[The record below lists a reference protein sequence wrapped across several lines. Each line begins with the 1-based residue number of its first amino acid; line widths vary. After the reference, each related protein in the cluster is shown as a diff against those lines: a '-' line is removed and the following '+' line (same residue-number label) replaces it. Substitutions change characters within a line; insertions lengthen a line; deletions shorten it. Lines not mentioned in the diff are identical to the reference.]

1 MMIRDRKIQSHKTDF
16 QTSLF
21 PEEKEKKI
29 FRFSKNHL
37 SRAGHERNLF
47 SKLNFHTTRFHG
59 ENSKTKKAERKT
71 VISYRY
77 CPP

>member
-29 FRFSKNHL
+29 FRFSKDHL
-37 SRAGHERNLF
+37 SRAVHERNLF
-47 SKLNFHTTRFHG
+47 AKLNFHTSRFHG
-59 ENSKTKKAERKT
+59 ENSKTKKQKGK
-71 VISYRY
+71 
-77 CPP
+77 P